1 MVHNGIMLMPFSDN
15 SKGLLL
21 VTLVT
26 SMLSMAS
33 SDAEKLV
40 LYRLLNDAAVDI
52 PEVLVAR
59 WVHLRD

>member
-1 MVHNGIMLMPFSDN
+1 MPFSDN